1 MKILKQI
8 LFFSL
13 LAVLLF
19 SACNRTEAPDEN
31 VQLANRIDLMAD
43 SILSSQKLPGMV
55 VGVWVPQKKLTYLK
69 GKGIADISTQ
79 SPVKPEFVFRA
90 GSNTK
95 TFTVTM
101 ILQLVDE
108 KKLKLEDKL
117 SFFIPD
123 FHNGDKITIRNLAN
137 MTSGIK
143 EYTATPGF
151 QNIFNNDPLHNWT
164 SEEIIGL
171 IKNEELQFT
180 PGTKGHYSNSNTIIL
195 GAIIEKVT
203 AKTLAQNY
211 QSRILSPLHL
221 RRTVFPTGPS
231 MPYSYIHGYETDKDP
246 NIYDFDVSTYFD
258 PSYAGSAGAMIS
270 NAGNLKT
277 WVENL
282 VHGTLLSRE
291 IQAQRFTG
299 LPIPD
304 KHATTYG
311 LGLLTFGDGYW
322 VHSDELFGYSFIM
335 MHNPTTGATIV
346 IAYNYQNQD
355 NLPDNFYRK
364 IVKLLK

>member
-1 MKILKQI
+1 MKILKQ
-8 LFFSL
+8 L
-13 LAVLLF
+13 LLYASFTVLLL
-19 SACNRTEAPDEN
+19 SACNRAEIPYEN
-31 VQLANRIDLMAD
+31 IQLANKIDLMAD
-43 SILSSQKLPGMV
+43 SILSTQKLPGMV
-55 VGVWVPQKKLTYLK
+55 VGVWAPQKRLTYLK

-108 KKLKLEDKL
+108 NKLKLEDKL
-117 SFFIPD
+117 SLFIPE

-151 QNIFNNDPLHNWT
+151 QSIFNSDPLHKWT

-180 PGTKGHYSNSNTIIL
+180 PGTKGYYSNSNTIIL
-195 GAIIEKVT
+195 GAIVEKVT
-203 AKTLAQNY
+203 GKTITENY
-211 QSRILSPLHL
+211 QSRILSPLRL
-221 RRTVFPTGPS
+221 RHTAFPGGPS
-231 MPYSYIHGYETDKDP
+231 MPFSYIHGYETDQDP
-246 NIYDFDVSTYFD
+246 NVYDFDVSTYFD
-258 PSYAGSAGAMIS
+258 PSYAGAAGAIIS

-311 LGLLTFGDGYW
+311 LGMLTFGDGYW
-322 VHSDELFGYSFIM
+322 GHTGELFGYSSIM